1 MKFAFHVRNIAV
13 KDHAALT
20 EVQKTL
26 VKRIISQQT
35 AK

>member
-13 KDHAALT
+13 KDHNALT
-20 EVQKTL
+20 EVQKAL
-26 VKRIISQQT
+26 VSRIMAQQT